1 MKLIEIKREY
11 ELNQNTF
18 YGWLKENQ
26 MIVKEMTGYV
36 IGPNALEGM
45 ETKTN
50 RRVTEDGE
58 VLITTQVVIDNQK
71 IPQLIEQYEKSGL
84 PRLFSSQSQKNG
96 TKRNSN
102 NESAEHLEKRIEILE
117 KQVYIFTEQLST
129 FIKQSTREHE

>member
-11 ELNQNTF
+11 ELNQKTF

-58 VLITTQVVIDNQK
+58 VLITTQVMIDNQK

-84 PRLFSSQSQKNG
+84 PRLFSSHSHKNG

-102 NESAEHLEKRIEILE
+102 NESVEHLEKRIEILE
-117 KQVYIFTEQLST
+117 KQVYILTEQLSI
-129 FIKQSTREHE
+129 FIKQSNRGHE